1 MQEPQNKTW
10 EQETLEKVAL
20 FAVREQRTARR
31 WKIFFR
37 LIGLFIISLIVA
49 AMFGWLP
56 SKVDKS
62 DKKLSGSSY
71 AALVRMVGEIAS
83 DGVDGSV
90 TVDKVVEALHDAFED
105 KQVKGVI
112 LQVNSP
118 GGSPVASHRIYNE
131 ISALR
136 KKYPQKPIY
145 TVVDDICA
153 SGCYYVASASDKI
166 FVDQAS
172 IVGSIGVLMN
182 GFGFVGSL
190 EKLGVERRLLTSGSH
205 KGILDPFSPLV
216 EQDKMFVEGILNE
229 IHQQFIQA
237 VRNGRG
243 NRLKETPEMFS
254 GLFWSGNTA
263 INMGLVDA
271 QGTVAS
277 VAQSQLG
284 TDDVVEFTHKR
295 TLAELFA
302 DQMSSAATASI
313 KSLFATKMQ

>member
-56 SKVDKS
+56 NKVDKS

-112 LQVNSP
+112 LEVNSP

-131 ISALR
+131 ILALR

-145 TVVDDICA
+145 TVVDDVCA
-153 SGCYYVASASDKI
+153 SGCYYVVSATDKI

-172 IVGSIGVLMN
+172 MVGSIGVLMN

-190 EKLGVERRLLTSGSH
+190 EKLGVERRLLTAGAH
-205 KGILDPFSPLV
+205 KGIMDPFSPMV
-216 EQDKMFVEGILNE
+216 EQDKVFVEGMLNE

-237 VRNGRG
+237 VKNGRG

-302 DQMSSAATASI
+302 DQMGSAAAASI